1 MRVLDP
7 AVGSG
12 RLLLHASNYSYCLYG
27 CDIDPLVAAICR
39 VNAVLYVPWLAF
51 PFPDTILGVPV
62 PPPPPAPLPVP
73 EEHKP
78 KDDTPMFRCDDRGQ
92 GLFSFE

>member
-1 MRVLDP
+1 MLDP

-27 CDIDPLVAAICR
+27 CDIDPLVVAICR
-39 VNAVLYVPWLAF
+39 VNAAFYGPWLAF
-51 PFPDTILGVPV
+51 PLPDTILGVPV
-62 PPPPPAPLPVP
+62 PPPPPARLPVP
-73 EEHKP
+73 EEHQP
-78 KDDTPMFRCDDRGQ
+78 KDDVPMLRCDDRGQ